1 MCGGENGKLQSPV
14 GDHGKEKDQS
24 VPADQGVWLKL
35 RSDEPS
41 EKEYICLYTYAGDA
55 LQDLKLQ
62 CRRHRTHLILS
73 PARKRFKNG
82 WSLSESFS
90 GKDQRP

>member
-1 MCGGENGKLQSPV
+1 MCRIAVCGGENGKLQSPV

-55 LQDLKLQ
+55 LQDLRLQ
-62 CRRHRTHLILS
+62 DRGCNGSFLRGRKERKTGSRTLI
-73 PARKRFKNG
+73 FT
-82 WSLSESFS
+82 
-90 GKDQRP
+90 GK